1 MPCSPSRHVVVVAFP
16 GVNALDVIG
25 PLEVFATAAKLCP
38 HAAADPPAYTTEVV
52 ARVAGPCETQSAG
65 IALVAGRTLGG
76 LRGGIDHLVGAGGL
90 RISRVAGGT
99 LGGLRGEIDTLLV
112 AGGLGTRKALA
123 DRALVGALRRL
134 ASRVRR
140 LGSVCTGSFVLAEA
154 GLLDGRRAT
163 THWQW
168 CRTLA
173 EIYPRVRVEADP
185 I

>member
-1 MPCSPSRHVVVVAFP
+1 MPCAPSGHVVVVAFP

-76 LRGGIDHLVGAGGL
+76 LRG
-90 RISRVAGGT
+90 
-99 LGGLRGEIDTLLV
+99 EIDTLLV

-140 LGSVCTGSFVLAEA
+140 LGAVLTG
-154 GLLDGRRAT
+154 
-163 THWQW
+163 
-168 CRTLA
+168 
-173 EIYPRVRVEADP
+173 RVRS
-185 I
+185 